1 MLIYLDNFRNNKK
14 SQQKSLISKNSI
26 KREWNKKLKLEMNL
40 DKIYKM
46 MRMHRIKGMRSKIF
60 LNKIQINKENI
71 NKVILKIKMNKIINY
86 LS

>member
-14 SQQKSLISKNSI
+14 SQQKSLILKNSI

-60 LNKIQINKENI
+60 LNKIQIKKENI

-86 LS
+86 SS